1 MENRIKELRECRNIS
16 QEELATALN
25 TTQQSISLY
34 ESGDREPKLKIWQKL
49 ADFFNVSVP
58 YLQGFETQVPNRL
71 RELRRSHGLTL
82 KDTVE
87 KVKEQEAL
95 IITADALAKYER
107 GDREP
112 KLEILQKL
120 ADFFKVPV
128 PYVQGFDKYQPNKLK
143 ELRDKKGMSQ
153 SQFVQTFN
161 ELLISK
167 KMKPITI
174 PTYSRWENSINSPTE
189 KVWQQLAKYFQ
200 VSVPYLKGEIDT
212 EYLEKLVE
220 LLILL
225 SFPKIVISYGD
236 TDIDDDTKPFIS
248 VEIMSQICKSLGYDS
263 KDKFLEIYKKVM
275 KLVDDTETVE
285 YLQEFQS
292 VIIQLMPKAK
302 GITKNLLN
310 AYDNL
315 QTCTN

>member
-1 MENRIKELRECRNIS
+1 M
-16 QEELATALN
+16 
-25 TTQQSISLY
+25 
-34 ESGDREPKLKIWQKL
+34 WQKL

-82 KDTVE
+82 KDTAE

-120 ADFFKVPV
+120 ADFFKVSV
-128 PYVQGFDKYQPNKLK
+128 PYLQGFDEHKSNRLK
-143 ELRDKKGMSQ
+143 ELRNRNHLTLKELGQNVGMANNTLSQ
-153 SQFVQTFN
+153 
-161 ELLISK
+161 
-167 KMKPITI
+167 
-174 PTYSRWENSINSPTE
+174 YENGKRNPND
-189 KVWQQLAKYFQ
+189 KVWQQLADYFE

-220 LLILL
+220 LLMLL

-236 TDIDDDTKPFIS
+236 TDIDDDTKSYIGIEIIILIS
-248 VEIMSQICKSLGYDS
+248 ELLGYDS
-263 KDKFLEIYKKVM
+263 KDKFLEIYNKVI
-275 KLVDDTETVE
+275 KLVNDTETIE
-285 YLQEFQS
+285 YLQDFKN
-292 VIIQLMPKAK
+292 VVIQLMPKAK
-302 GITKNLLN
+302 GTIKKLLN
-310 AYDNL
+310 AYENL
-315 QTCTN
+315 

>member
-34 ESGDREPKLKIWQKL
+34 ESGDREPKLKVCQKL

-82 KDTVE
+82 KDTAE

-128 PYVQGFDKYQPNKLK
+128 TYLQGFDKYQPNKLK

-153 SQFVQTFN
+153 SQFVQAFN

-212 EYLEKLVE
+212 EYVGKIIKTIYLVACNKKVVIKTKKESIITEKNRTIAITE
-220 LLILL
+220 LLLL
-225 SFPKIVISYGD
+225 LFKELNLDHKSESREIFEKNASLLGLTGD
-236 TDIDDDTKPFIS
+236 ERIDYFKKVSVSTTEENYRYDIECAKALIDF
-248 VEIMSQICKSLGYDS
+248 YDS
-263 KDKFLEIYKKVM
+263 L
-275 KLVDDTETVE
+275 
-285 YLQEFQS
+285 
-292 VIIQLMPKAK
+292 
-302 GITKNLLN
+302 
-310 AYDNL
+310 
-315 QTCTN
+315 